1 MKKILYILMLALGMS
16 FMYSCEDQLETNP
29 TDKVSGPVIFSDAT
43 SAQVALNG
51 IYRATFVSGWSVNW
65 SVENGGL
72 NAIMLAADLM
82 ADDHLMISQ
91 GSGWFFEDY
100 RLNIRPDY
108 TNKNGRPY
116 AYWKFFY
123 TIVSNANYIIAED
136 GKISGDPNLAKSVVG
151 QAYALRAMSYFYLIQ
166 LYQQT
171 YKGNENA
178 PGVPLYTEPTT
189 NSSVGKPRGTVQQV
203 YDQINLDIAK
213 AITMLDE
220 SGLAQEHPSHI
231 DYYVANGL
239 KARIDLVQENF
250 RAAADAA
257 VEALS
262 KPGLEIETVPNMA
275 GMNSVKYKNV
285 MWGVEIIA
293 DQSTQWA
300 SYFSHIDSDGG
311 MYGARAPHAISKWL
325 YDQLPATDARK
336 SEWWRGE
343 VASPTTG
350 TSNQSYCQTKFKFA
364 NVTNRTGDY
373 VYMRAE
379 EMLLIAAEAEARLEN
394 FVAARAH
401 IKALGEKRDSDYAT
415 RLVTFTDS
423 KTFNSNTVSPLVTL
437 VDEILFQR
445 RVELWSEN
453 PRLFDLQ
460 RLKLGYSRDY
470 AGSNH
475 TQKVITRDTGVGSK
489 EFIMLIPQSEIDGN
503 ENISSAN
510 QNPL

>member
-1 MKKILYILMLALGMS
+1 MKKILYLLTLVLSMS
-16 FMYSCEDQLETNP
+16 FIYSCDDHLETNP
-29 TDKVSGPVIFSDAT
+29 TDSVSGNLIFKDAK
-43 SAQVALNG
+43 SAQVSLNG
-51 IYRATFVSGWSVNW
+51 IYRATFVSGWSATW
-65 SVENGGL
+65 ATENGGL
-72 NAIMLAADLM
+72 NAIMLAVDLM
-82 ADDHLMISQ
+82 AEDHLMMSK
-91 GSGWFFEDY
+91 GSGWFYEDY

-108 TNKNGRPY
+108 IHKSGRPY
-116 AYWKFFY
+116 AYWNFFY

-136 GKISGDPNLAKSVVG
+136 GKISGDSNLAKSVVG

-171 YKGNENA
+171 YKGNETA

-213 AITMLDE
+213 AIELLDE
-220 SGLAQEHPSHI
+220 SGLAQHHPSHI

-239 KARIDLVQENF
+239 KARIDLVQEKF
-250 RAAADAA
+250 RDAADAA

-262 KPGLEIETVPNMA
+262 KPGLVIETVPNMA

-293 DQSTQWA
+293 EQSTQWA
-300 SYFSHIDSDGG
+300 SFFSHMDSDAD

-325 YDQLPATDARK
+325 YDQLSATDARK

-373 VYMRAE
+373 IYMRAE

-394 FVAARAH
+394 YAAARTH
-401 IKALGEKRDSDYAT
+401 IKALGEKRDADYAT
-415 RLVTFTDS
+415 RLATFTDS
-423 KTFNSNTVSPLVTL
+423 KEYNSNTVGALVTL

-453 PRLFDLQ
+453 ARLFDLQ
-460 RLKLGYSRDY
+460 RLRLGYNRDY
-470 AGSNH
+470 FGSNH
-475 TQKVITRDTGVGSK
+475 TERVVNKNTKARSR

-503 ENISSAN
+503 ENIGTAS
-510 QNPL
+510 QNPI